1 MTSASSETEIRALID
16 SRIAAIRAKDV
27 NAATFNVA
35 PDVLLFDVV
44 NALQSIGLEALRE
57 RTKEW
62 FASFQGPIGYEMRDL
77 RIAAGDDVAFA
88 HSLNQVSAMRTDG
101 YKLQM
106 WWRSTVCY
114 RRVDGTWMIT
124 HEHNSVPFDVESGK
138 ASLDLKP

>member
-101 YKLQM
+101 NKLQM

-114 RRVDGTWMIT
+114 RKLDGKWIVT
-124 HEHNSVPFDVESGK
+124 HEHNSVPFDTETGK